1 MGDAVVK
8 EDRDAGVGSQLP
20 GETFNSEMGAFLPQG
35 FEEVS
40 RDCNIF
46 LLTFL

>member
-1 MGDAVVK
+1 VDDAVFK
-8 EDRDAGVGSQLP
+8 EDRNAGLSSQLS

-40 RDCNIF
+40 
-46 LLTFL
+46 